1 MSIQRDDVRRI
12 AELARLEIPEDR
24 IEKMAAEL
32 SAVLDFAEALRRLD
46 LEGCE
51 PTAFAPATTPLR
63 EDVPDGRRLAV
74 EQATAAAPESEHGF
88 FLVPPVVENLN
99 P

>member
-1 MSIQRDDVRRI
+1 MSLSRDEVVRI
-12 AELARLEIPEDR
+12 ADLARLAIREEDLDR
-24 IEKMAAEL
+24 TAQEL
-32 SAVLDFAEALRRLD
+32 SAVLDFAAALNQLD

-51 PTAFAPATTPLR
+51 PTSFAPTETAPR
-63 EDVPDGRRLAV
+63 DDVPDHRRLPTEA
-74 EQATAAAPESEHGF
+74 ALAAAPERERDF

>member
-1 MSIQRDDVRRI
+1 MSISRDDVRKI
-12 AELARLEIPEDR
+12 AELSRLEIPEER
-24 IEKMAAEL
+24 IERMTREL
-32 SAVLDFAEALRRLD
+32 SAVLDFAASLGQLD

-51 PTAFAPATTPLR
+51 PTAFAPAEAPLR
-63 EDVPDGRRLAV
+63 EDRVDGRQLDA
-74 EQATAAAPESEHGF
+74 ATAMAAAPEAEAGF